1 MKAKYS
7 KEDLIHSLPD
17 YASDNIEDSELIK
30 EIERVINTDNEVKNE
45 FIEISNTMN
54 FLNSADLEHPGE
66 NYFNNLSVKI
76 NERINENTNPVSILD
91 RLGLLWKI
99 LIPVFSILLISF
111 LFLINK
117 NNDKVGLT
125 MTDELKK
132 QTSTADIKEKE
143 IKVPVQER
151 NDAELNTGTEKTTS
165 SEHKQIHPGNKK
177 ERFTDHIFTKGTG
190 IDNTLSKV
198 KITSETEEDE
208 TFSAIMAEGTDIS
221 NNYDEEA
228 EEDILLINDDEDNF
242 EEELMEFTPEEQ
254 KEILEN
260 ITKSQI

>member
-17 YASDNIEDSELIK
+17 YVSDNIEDNELVK
-30 EIERVINTDNEVKNE
+30 EIERVINSDNEVKNE

-54 FLNSADLEHPGE
+54 FLNSAELEHPGE

-76 NERINENTNPVSILD
+76 NERIHENANRGSIHD

-99 LIPVFSILLISF
+99 LIPALSILLISF
-111 LFLINK
+111 LFLSNRNTDNTELATAVETKQLSAADNK
-117 NNDKVGLT
+117 EN
-125 MTDELKK
+125 
-132 QTSTADIKEKE
+132 E
-143 IKVPVQER
+143 IKVPVQKINE
-151 NDAELNTGTEKTTS
+151 AELNTHTEKTTA
-165 SEHKQIHPGNKK
+165 SERKQIHRGNKK
-177 ERFTDHIFTKGTG
+177 ERFTDQIFTEGNG
-190 IDNTLSKV
+190 IDNTLSKF
-198 KITSETEEDE
+198 KIISDTEEDE
-208 TFSAIMAEGTDIS
+208 TFSAIMAEGTDVS
-221 NNYDEEA
+221 YNYDEEA
-228 EEDILLINDDEDNF
+228 EEDILFINDDEDNF